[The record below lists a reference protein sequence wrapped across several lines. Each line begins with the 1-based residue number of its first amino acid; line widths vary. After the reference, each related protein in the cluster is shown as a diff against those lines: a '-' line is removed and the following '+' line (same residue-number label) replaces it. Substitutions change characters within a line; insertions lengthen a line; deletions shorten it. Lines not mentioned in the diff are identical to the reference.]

1 MVTLN
6 NSLDRKL
13 TYKTVKLDVKN
24 NIATVTLSDPATRNA
39 ITDPLLLEEVKA
51 VFTAIQQNPDVS
63 VCILTGEGKGFSS
76 GGNVKDMLNREKMF
90 AGNHLELQNN
100 YRNGIHSLSKLLYS
114 IEIPVIAAVN
124 GAAAGAGFDLA
135 LLCDLRIGSKKSTF
149 CSSFLNLAVIPG
161 DGACWLLRKTVGAQ
175 RAAELVLTGRTVRAE
190 EALEM
195 GLLLKLVEHDELMSS
210 ALELAA
216 SIAEKSRE
224 TLVVTKRLL
233 RSTDSLGYED
243 HLNLCSAN
251 QAMFHHAPEHQ
262 QALERFFD
270 KT

>member
-1 MVTLN
+1 M
-6 NSLDRKL
+6 
-13 TYKTVKLDVKN
+13 TYQTVKLTKKN
-24 NIATVTLSDPATRNA
+24 KIATISLNDPKTRNA

-51 VFTAIQQNPDVS
+51 VLREIQDDPEVS
-63 VCILTGEGKGFSS
+63 VCILTGEGQGFSS
-76 GGNVKDMLNREKMF
+76 GGNVKDMRDKTKMF

-114 IEIPVIAAVN
+114 FEIPLIAAVN

-135 LLCDLRIGSKKSTF
+135 LLCDLRIGSEKASF

-161 DGACWLLRKTVGAQ
+161 DGAAWLLRKTVGPQ
-175 RAAELVLTGRTVRAE
+175 RAAELILTGRTINAH

-195 GLLLKLVEHDELMSS
+195 GLLLKVVPHKNLMEN
-210 ALELAA
+210 ALELATL
-216 SIAEKSRE
+216 IAEKSRE

-262 QALERFFD
+262 QAVERFFE
-270 KT
+270 KKKH

>member
-1 MVTLN
+1 M
-6 NSLDRKL
+6 
-13 TYKTVKLDVKN
+13 TYQTVKLTKKN
-24 NIATVTLSDPATRNA
+24 KIVTISLNDPKTRNA

-51 VFTAIQQNPDVS
+51 VLREIQDDPEVS
-63 VCILTGEGKGFSS
+63 VCILTGEGQGFSS
-76 GGNVKDMLNREKMF
+76 GGNVKDMRDKTKMF

-114 IEIPVIAAVN
+114 FEIPLIAAVN

-135 LLCDLRIGSKKSTF
+135 LLCDLRIGSEKASF

-161 DGACWLLRKTVGAQ
+161 DGAAWLLRKTVGPQ
-175 RAAELVLTGRTVRAE
+175 RAAELILTGKTINAH

-195 GLLLKLVEHDELMSS
+195 GLLLKVVPHKNLMEN
-210 ALELAA
+210 ALELATL
-216 SIAEKSRE
+216 IAEKSRE

-262 QALERFFD
+262 QAVERFFE
-270 KT
+270 KKKH

>member
-1 MVTLN
+1 V
-6 NSLDRKL
+6 
-13 TYKTVKLDVKN
+13 TYKTVKLQIENKV
-24 NIATVTLSDPATRNA
+24 ATVTLSDPATRNA
-39 ITDPLLLEEVKA
+39 ITDPVLLEEVKA
-51 VFTAIQQNPDVS
+51 IFTSIQDNPDVS

-100 YRNGIHSLSKLLYS
+100 YRKGIHSLSKLLYS
-114 IEIPVIAAVN
+114 IEIPIIAAVN

-135 LLCDLRIGSKKSTF
+135 LLCDIRIASERATF

-175 RAAELVLTGRTVRAE
+175 RAAELILTGKTVGAQ
-190 EALEM
+190 EALDM
-195 GLLLKLVEHDELMSS
+195 GLLLKLVEHDKLMSTAS
-210 ALELAA
+210 ELAA
-216 SIAEKSRE
+216 TIAEKSRE
-224 TLVVTKRLL
+224 ALVVSKRLL

-262 QALERFFD
+262 EALEQFFN
-270 KT
+270 KN

>member
-1 MVTLN
+1 M
-6 NSLDRKL
+6 
-13 TYKTVKLDVKN
+13 TYQTVKLTKKN
-24 NIATVTLSDPATRNA
+24 KIVTISLNDPKTRNA

-51 VFTAIQQNPDVS
+51 VLREIQDDPEVS
-63 VCILTGEGKGFSS
+63 VCILTGKGQGFSS
-76 GGNVKDMLNREKMF
+76 GGNVKDMRDKTKMF

-114 IEIPVIAAVN
+114 FEIPLIAAVN

-135 LLCDLRIGSKKSTF
+135 LLCDLRIGSEKASF

-161 DGACWLLRKTVGAQ
+161 DGAAWLLRKTVGPQ
-175 RAAELVLTGRTVRAE
+175 RAAELILTGRTINAH

-195 GLLLKLVEHDELMSS
+195 GLLLKVVPHKNLMEN
-210 ALELAA
+210 ALELATL
-216 SIAEKSRE
+216 IAEKSRE

-262 QALERFFD
+262 QAVERFFE
-270 KT
+270 KKKH

>member
-1 MVTLN
+1 M
-6 NSLDRKL
+6 
-13 TYKTVKLDVKN
+13 TYQTVKLTKKN
-24 NIATVTLSDPATRNA
+24 KIVTISLNDPKTRNA

-51 VFTAIQQNPDVS
+51 VLREIQDDPEVS
-63 VCILTGEGKGFSS
+63 VCILTGEGQGFSS
-76 GGNVKDMLNREKMF
+76 GGNVKDMRDKTKMF

-114 IEIPVIAAVN
+114 FEIPLIAAVN

-135 LLCDLRIGSKKSTF
+135 LLCDLRIGSEKASF

-161 DGACWLLRKTVGAQ
+161 DGAAWLLRKTVGPQ
-175 RAAELVLTGRTVRAE
+175 RAAELILTGRTINAH

-195 GLLLKLVEHDELMSS
+195 GLLLKVVPHKNLMEN
-210 ALELAA
+210 ALELATL
-216 SIAEKSRE
+216 IAEKSRE

-262 QALERFFD
+262 QAVERFFE
-270 KT
+270 KKKH

>member
-1 MVTLN
+1 MI
-6 NSLDRKL
+6 
-13 TYKTVKLDVKN
+13 YETVKLTIENK
-24 NIATVTLSDPATRNA
+24 IATVILNDPATRNA

-51 VFTAIQQNPDVS
+51 VFTAIQDNPEVS
-63 VCILTGEGKGFSS
+63 VCILTGAGKGFSS

-90 AGNHLELQNN
+90 AGDHLELQNN
-100 YRNGIHSLSKLLYS
+100 YRKGIHSLSKLLYS
-114 IEIPVIAAVN
+114 VEIPLIAAVN

-135 LLCDLRIGSKKSTF
+135 LLCDIRIASEQATF

-175 RAAELVLTGRTVRAE
+175 RAAELILTGKTVGAQ
-190 EALEM
+190 EALDM
-195 GLLLKLVEHDELMSS
+195 GLLLKLVEHDQLMSV
-210 ALELAA
+210 AAELAS

-224 TLVVTKRLL
+224 ALVVSKRLL

-262 QALERFFD
+262 KALEQFFN
-270 KT
+270 KK

>member
-1 MVTLN
+1 MDEEV
-6 NSLDRKL
+6 
-13 TYKTVKLDVKN
+13 TYKTVKLDIEN
-24 NIATVTLSDPATRNA
+24 RIATITLSDPATRNA
-39 ITDPLLLEEVKA
+39 ITDPFLLKEVKA
-51 VFTAIQQNPDVS
+51 VLADIQGNPEVS

-114 IEIPVIAAVN
+114 IEIPMIAAVN

-135 LLCDLRIGSKKSTF
+135 LLCDIRIASERASF

-175 RAAELVLTGRTVRAE
+175 RAAELVLTGKTVGAQ
-190 EALEM
+190 EALDM
-195 GLLLKLVEHDELMSS
+195 GLLLKLVEHDKLLSS
-210 ALELAA
+210 AKELAA
-216 SIAEKSRE
+216 TIAEKSRE

-262 QALERFFD
+262 EALERFFN

>member
-1 MVTLN
+1 V
-6 NSLDRKL
+6 
-13 TYKTVKLDVKN
+13 TYKTVKLTIENK
-24 NIATVTLSDPATRNA
+24 IATVILNDPATRNA
-39 ITDPLLLEEVKA
+39 ITDPVLLEEVKA
-51 VFTAIQQNPDVS
+51 VFTDIQDNPEVS

-90 AGNHLELQNN
+90 AGDHLELQNN
-100 YRNGIHSLSKLLYS
+100 YRKGIHSLSKLLYS
-114 IEIPVIAAVN
+114 IEIPLIAAVN

-135 LLCDLRIGSKKSTF
+135 LLCDIRIASERATF

-175 RAAELVLTGRTVRAE
+175 RAAELILTGKTVGAQ
-190 EALEM
+190 EALDM
-195 GLLLKLVEHDELMSS
+195 GLLLELVEHDRLMS
-210 ALELAA
+210 AAVELA
-216 SIAEKSRE
+216 SSMAEKSRE
-224 TLVVTKRLL
+224 ALVVSKRLL

-262 QALERFFD
+262 EALEKFFN
-270 KT
+270 KK

>member
-1 MVTLN
+1 MDKEV
-6 NSLDRKL
+6 
-13 TYKTVKLDVKN
+13 TYKTVKLDIEN
-24 NIATVTLSDPATRNA
+24 RIATITLSDPATRNA
-39 ITDPLLLEEVKA
+39 ITDPFLLEEVKA
-51 VFTAIQQNPDVS
+51 VLADIQGNLEVS
-63 VCILTGEGKGFSS
+63 VCILTGKGKGFSS

-114 IEIPVIAAVN
+114 IEIPMIAAVN

-135 LLCDLRIGSKKSTF
+135 LLCDIRIASERASF

-175 RAAELVLTGRTVRAE
+175 RAAELVLTGKTVGAQ
-190 EALEM
+190 EALDM
-195 GLLLKLVEHDELMSS
+195 GLLLKLVEHDKLLSS
-210 ALELAA
+210 AKELAA
-216 SIAEKSRE
+216 TIAEKSRE

-262 QALERFFD
+262 EALERFFN

>member
-1 MVTLN
+1 M
-6 NSLDRKL
+6 
-13 TYKTVKLDVKN
+13 TYKTVKLNIENK
-24 NIATVTLSDPATRNA
+24 IATVTLSDPATRNA
-39 ITDPLLLEEVKA
+39 ITDPTLLEEVKT
-51 VFTAIQQNPDVS
+51 VLTGIQDNPDVS

-100 YRNGIHSLSKLLYS
+100 YRKGIHSLSKLLYS
-114 IEIPVIAAVN
+114 IEIPIIAAVN

-135 LLCDLRIGSKKSTF
+135 LLCDIRIGSERATF

-175 RAAELVLTGRTVRAE
+175 RAAELILTGKTVGAQ
-190 EALEM
+190 EALDM
-195 GLLLKLVEHDELMSS
+195 GLLLKIVEHDKLLSS
-210 ALELAA
+210 ANEIAA
-216 SIAEKSRE
+216 TIADKSRE
-224 TLVVTKRLL
+224 ALVVTKRLL
-233 RSTDSLGYED
+233 RSTDSMGYED

-262 QALERFFD
+262 EALERFFD
-270 KT
+270 K

>member
-1 MVTLN
+1 M
-6 NSLDRKL
+6 
-13 TYKTVKLDVKN
+13 TYQTVKLTKKN
-24 NIATVTLSDPATRNA
+24 KIATISLNDPKTRNA

-51 VFTAIQQNPDVS
+51 VLREIQNDPEIS
-63 VCILTGEGKGFSS
+63 VCILTGEGQGFSS
-76 GGNVKDMLNREKMF
+76 GGNVKDMLNKTKMF

-114 IEIPVIAAVN
+114 FEIPLIAAVN

-135 LLCDLRIGSKKSTF
+135 LLCDLRIGSEKASF

-161 DGACWLLRKTVGAQ
+161 DGAAWLLRKAVGPQ
-175 RAAELVLTGRTVRAE
+175 RAAELILTGKTIDAD

-195 GLLLKLVEHDELMSS
+195 GLLLKVVPHKSLMEN
-210 ALELAA
+210 ALELATLM
-216 SIAEKSRE
+216 AEKSRE

-233 RSTDSLGYED
+233 RSTDTLGYED

-262 QALERFFD
+262 QALERFFNTR
-270 KT
+270 KS

>member
-1 MVTLN
+1 M
-6 NSLDRKL
+6 
-13 TYKTVKLDVKN
+13 TYKTVKLKIENKV
-24 NIATVTLSDPATRNA
+24 ATVTLSDPATRNA
-39 ITDPLLLEEVKA
+39 ITDPVLLEEVKA
-51 VFTAIQQNPDVS
+51 VFTGIQDNPDVS

-100 YRNGIHSLSKLLYS
+100 YRKGIHSLSKLLYS
-114 IEIPVIAAVN
+114 IEIPLIAAVN

-135 LLCDLRIGSKKSTF
+135 LLCDIRIASERATF

-175 RAAELVLTGRTVRAE
+175 RAAELILTGKTVGAQ
-190 EALEM
+190 EALDM
-195 GLLLKLVEHDELMSS
+195 GLVLKLVEHNQLMNT
-210 ALELAA
+210 ALEIA
-216 SIAEKSRE
+216 SSMAEKSRE
-224 TLVVTKRLL
+224 TLVVSKRLL
-233 RSTDSLGYED
+233 RSTDSLSYED

-262 QALERFFD
+262 EALEQFFNN
-270 KT
+270 K

>member
-1 MVTLN
+1 M
-6 NSLDRKL
+6 
-13 TYKTVKLDVKN
+13 TYTTVKLEIEN

-39 ITDPLLLEEVKA
+39 ITDPVLLEEVKA
-51 VFTAIQQNPDVS
+51 VFNAIQENTDVN

-90 AGNHLELQNN
+90 AGDHLQLQNN
-100 YRNGIHSLSKLLYS
+100 YRKGIHSLSKLLYS
-114 IEIPVIAAVN
+114 IEIPMIAAVN

-135 LLCDLRIGSKKSTF
+135 LLCDLRIASERASF

-175 RAAELVLTGRTVRAE
+175 RAAELILTGKTVKAQ

-195 GLLLKLVEHDELMSS
+195 GLVLKLVEHDKLLSE
-210 ALELAA
+210 AKELAA

-262 QALERFFD
+262 EALEQFFN
-270 KT
+270 KK

>member
-1 MVTLN
+1 M
-6 NSLDRKL
+6 
-13 TYKTVKLDVKN
+13 TYKTVKLNIENK
-24 NIATVTLSDPATRNA
+24 IATVTLSDPATRNA
-39 ITDPLLLEEVKA
+39 ITDPTLLEEVKT
-51 VFTAIQQNPDVS
+51 VLTGIQDNPDVS

-114 IEIPVIAAVN
+114 IEIPIIAAVN

-135 LLCDLRIGSKKSTF
+135 LLCDIRIASERATF

-175 RAAELVLTGRTVRAE
+175 RAAELILTGKTVGAQ
-190 EALEM
+190 EALDM
-195 GLLLKLVEHDELMSS
+195 GLLLKIVEHDKLLSS
-210 ALELAA
+210 ANEIAA
-216 SIAEKSRE
+216 TIADKSRE

-233 RSTDSLGYED
+233 RSTDNLGYED

-262 QALERFFD
+262 EALEQFFD
-270 KT
+270 KK

>member
-1 MVTLN
+1 MI
-6 NSLDRKL
+6 
-13 TYKTVKLDVKN
+13 YETVKLTIENK
-24 NIATVTLSDPATRNA
+24 IATVILNDPATRNA

-51 VFTAIQQNPDVS
+51 VFTAIQDNPEVS
-63 VCILTGEGKGFSS
+63 VCILTGAGKGFSS

-90 AGNHLELQNN
+90 AGDHLELQNN
-100 YRNGIHSLSKLLYS
+100 YRKGIHSLSKLLYS
-114 IEIPVIAAVN
+114 IEIPLIAAVN

-135 LLCDLRIGSKKSTF
+135 LLCDIRIASERATF

-175 RAAELVLTGRTVRAE
+175 RAAELILTGKTVGAQ
-190 EALEM
+190 EALDM
-195 GLLLKLVEHDELMSS
+195 GLLLKLVEHNQLMIS
-210 ALELAA
+210 AEELA
-216 SIAEKSRE
+216 SSMAEKSRE
-224 TLVVTKRLL
+224 ALVVSKRLL

-262 QALERFFD
+262 EALEQFFN
-270 KT
+270 KK

>member
-1 MVTLN
+1 V
-6 NSLDRKL
+6 
-13 TYKTVKLDVKN
+13 TYKTVKLNIENK
-24 NIATVTLSDPATRNA
+24 IATVTLSDPATRNA
-39 ITDPLLLEEVKA
+39 ITDPTLLEEVKT
-51 VFTAIQQNPDVS
+51 VLTGIQDNPDVS

-100 YRNGIHSLSKLLYS
+100 YRKGIHSLSKLLYS
-114 IEIPVIAAVN
+114 IEIPIIAAVN

-135 LLCDLRIGSKKSTF
+135 LLCDIRIGSERATF

-175 RAAELVLTGRTVRAE
+175 RAAELILTGKTVGAQ
-190 EALEM
+190 EALDM
-195 GLLLKLVEHDELMSS
+195 GLLLKIVEHDKLLSS
-210 ALELAA
+210 ANEIAA
-216 SIAEKSRE
+216 TIADKSRE
-224 TLVVTKRLL
+224 ALVVTKRLL
-233 RSTDSLGYED
+233 RSTDSMGYED

-262 QALERFFD
+262 EALERFFD
-270 KT
+270 K

>member
-1 MVTLN
+1 V
-6 NSLDRKL
+6 
-13 TYKTVKLDVKN
+13 TYKTVKLNIENK
-24 NIATVTLSDPATRNA
+24 IATVTLSDPATRNA
-39 ITDPLLLEEVKA
+39 ITDPTLLEEVKT
-51 VFTAIQQNPDVS
+51 VLTGIQDNPDVS

-114 IEIPVIAAVN
+114 IEIPIIAAVN

-135 LLCDLRIGSKKSTF
+135 LLCDIRIASERATF

-175 RAAELVLTGRTVRAE
+175 RAAELILTGKTVGAQ
-190 EALEM
+190 EALDM
-195 GLLLKLVEHDELMSS
+195 GLLLKIVEHDKLLSS
-210 ALELAA
+210 ANEIAA
-216 SIAEKSRE
+216 TIADKSRE

-233 RSTDSLGYED
+233 RSTDNLGYED

-262 QALERFFD
+262 EALEQFFD
-270 KT
+270 KK

>member
-1 MVTLN
+1 M
-6 NSLDRKL
+6 
-13 TYKTVKLDVKN
+13 TYKTVKLKIENKV
-24 NIATVTLSDPATRNA
+24 ATVTLSDPATRNA
-39 ITDPLLLEEVKA
+39 ITDPVLLEEVKA
-51 VFTAIQQNPDVS
+51 VFTGIQDNPDVS

-100 YRNGIHSLSKLLYS
+100 YRKGIHSLSKLLYS
-114 IEIPVIAAVN
+114 IEIPLIAAVN

-135 LLCDLRIGSKKSTF
+135 LLCDIRIASERATF

-161 DGACWLLRKTVGAQ
+161 DGACWLLRKTVGTQ
-175 RAAELVLTGRTVRAE
+175 RAAELILTGKTVGAQ
-190 EALEM
+190 EALDM
-195 GLLLKLVEHDELMSS
+195 GLLLKLVEHHQLMDA
-210 ALELAA
+210 ALELAS

-224 TLVVTKRLL
+224 ALVVSKRLL
-233 RSTDSLGYED
+233 RSADSLSYED

-262 QALERFFD
+262 EALEQFFNN
-270 KT
+270 K

>member
-1 MVTLN
+1 M
-6 NSLDRKL
+6 
-13 TYKTVKLDVKN
+13 TYETVKLTIENK
-24 NIATVTLSDPATRNA
+24 IATVILNDPATRNA
-39 ITDPLLLEEVKA
+39 ITDPILLDEVKA
-51 VFTAIQQNPDVS
+51 VFTDIQENPEVS

-90 AGNHLELQNN
+90 AGDHLELQNN
-100 YRNGIHSLSKLLYS
+100 YRKGIHSLSKLLYS
-114 IEIPVIAAVN
+114 IEIPLIAAVN

-135 LLCDLRIGSKKSTF
+135 LLCDIRIASERATF

-175 RAAELVLTGRTVRAE
+175 RAAELILTGKTVGAQ
-190 EALEM
+190 EALDM
-195 GLLLKLVEHDELMSS
+195 GLLLKLVEHNQLMTS
-210 ALELAA
+210 AEELA
-216 SIAEKSRE
+216 SSMAEKSRE
-224 TLVVTKRLL
+224 ALVVSKRLL

-262 QALERFFD
+262 EALEKFFN
-270 KT
+270 KK

>member
-1 MVTLN
+1 M
-6 NSLDRKL
+6 DRKL

-114 IEIPVIAAVN
+114 IEIPV
-124 GAAAGAGFDLA
+124 
-135 LLCDLRIGSKKSTF
+135 
-149 CSSFLNLAVIPG
+149 
-161 DGACWLLRKTVGAQ
+161 
-175 RAAELVLTGRTVRAE
+175 
-190 EALEM
+190 
-195 GLLLKLVEHDELMSS
+195 
-210 ALELAA
+210 
-216 SIAEKSRE
+216 
-224 TLVVTKRLL
+224 
-233 RSTDSLGYED
+233 
-243 HLNLCSAN
+243 
-251 QAMFHHAPEHQ
+251 
-262 QALERFFD
+262 
-270 KT
+270 